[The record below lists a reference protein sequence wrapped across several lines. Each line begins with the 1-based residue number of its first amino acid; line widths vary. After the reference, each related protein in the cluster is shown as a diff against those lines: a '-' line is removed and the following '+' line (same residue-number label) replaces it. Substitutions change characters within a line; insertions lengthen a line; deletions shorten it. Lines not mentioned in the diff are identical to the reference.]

1 MMRYPSMTTL
11 QAARSR
17 FFERADLG
25 GDGGYGAK
33 WVRVETKPFAVY
45 FPNTRCR
52 VETAKLH
59 DLHHIATEYG
69 TDWPGEAEI
78 AAWEL
83 GGGCGRH
90 GWAWLVDL
98 GAFTVG
104 LVLVPWRLWRAFIR
118 GRRAANLY
126 HSGFAEEQLATVTV
140 GTLRTALGITT
151 AQPRTRPVDVVA
163 FVALAAVGI
172 LWHTAIAAA
181 GFWIA
186 WRIGR
191 MTRHA

>member
-1 MMRYPSMTTL
+1 MDPQTGNRQRRDHSL
-11 QAARSR
+11 
-17 FFERADLG
+17 
-25 GDGGYGAK
+25 
-33 WVRVETKPFAVY
+33 
-45 FPNTRCR
+45 
-52 VETAKLH
+52 
-59 DLHHIATEYG
+59 
-69 TDWPGEAEI
+69 
-78 AAWEL
+78 
-83 GGGCGRH
+83 H
-90 GWAWLVDL
+90 GWAWLLDL

-118 GRRAANLY
+118 GRRATNLY
-126 HSGFAEEQLATVTV
+126 HTGFAEEQLATVTV

-151 AQPRTRPVDVVA
+151 AQPRTRPVDLVA

-191 MTRHA
+191 MTHHHTGEYYGKSGHAVGSSFH